1 MKQPYLV
8 VTHAEGFEP
17 ESYLVYATD
26 EDMAWERLLHWLET
40 KQLLDGTTEQ
50 YLDHC
55 KLLDDMQRTAVEAPD
70 EVCQFDATYEALDFE
85 FLEAFARDSLP
96 ETEAAVLSSLMEKL
110 KAAHEARYC

>member
-40 KQLLDGTTEQ
+40 K
-50 YLDHC
+50 
-55 KLLDDMQRTAVEAPD
+55 
-70 EVCQFDATYEALDFE
+70 
-85 FLEAFARDSLP
+85 
-96 ETEAAVLSSLMEKL
+96 
-110 KAAHEARYC
+110 